1 MRNTELFQHSLSQK
15 VPDDWSVVPLSKVLK
30 KIVGGGTPSKT
41 NPLYWNGLIPWLTVK
56 DMRSRRPLD
65 SIDHISEIAVSESS
79 TNLIPADT
87 IIIATRIGLGK
98 VIRVPFDA
106 AINQDLKALV
116 TSEEVDKNFLEYWFV
131 SIADYLE
138 SIGSGTTVKGIRL
151 EQLRSLP
158 FPLAPLE
165 QQKRIV
171 AEIEKQFSRLDEAF
185 VSLKRAKANLK
196 RYKAAVLKAAV
207 EGKLTAE
214 WRKANPDV
222 EPAEKLLKR
231 ILEERRRNW
240 TGKGKY
246 KEPAAPDTRNLPE
259 LPEGW
264 AWASFEQLCEAV
276 SDDGK
281 KIARS
286 EYLPEG
292 AIPVIDQGEGEIGG
306 YTDDDDLVFSGALPV
321 IAFGDHTRRFKLVQ
335 RPFVVGADGVKLIG
349 IRPAW
354 APRFLWYQ
362 FQTLDFENRGYSRHF
377 QFVRAKPLRVP
388 PLSEQNRI
396 VAELDRRL
404 SIATEGEEQIN
415 ANLRR
420 ADRLRQS
427 ILKQAFSGQLVPTIS
442 DEEPAGVLLER
453 VGANGNVGTM
463 QLVVPKAAIGGGR
476 GSASPFRKTKT
487 AVSALGDFTS
497 LDSALAAILCHMQP
511 NREYSRAEIA
521 DALGLSIGR
530 WNAAIQELKRR
541 GKVRQVGERRGARY
555 RLI

>member
-1 MRNTELFQHSLSQK
+1 MVTIGVVCNKVNKINPKDNPDAEFDYIDISGIDNEQFRVAETKRYTGQTAPSRARQLVRSGDVVFSTVRTYLKNFARVTPELDGQVASTGFCVLRTAT
-15 VPDDWSVVPLSKVLK
+15 PELSKYLFYYVQFDPFLNELAK
-30 KIVGGGTPSKT
+30 FQRGTSYPAVRDGDVFAQFIPMPPS
-41 NPLYWNGLIPWLTVK
+41 GQA
-56 DMRSRRPLD
+56 
-65 SIDHISEIAVSESS
+65 E
-79 TNLIPADT
+79 
-87 IIIATRIGLGK
+87 
-98 VIRVPFDA
+98 
-106 AINQDLKALV
+106 
-116 TSEEVDKNFLEYWFV
+116 
-131 SIADYLE
+131 
-138 SIGSGTTVKGIRL
+138 
-151 EQLRSLP
+151 
-158 FPLAPLE
+158 
-165 QQKRIV
+165 RIV
-171 AEIEKQFSRLDEAF
+171 AEIEKQFSRLDEA
-185 VSLKRAKANLK
+185 VASLKRAKANLK

-207 EGKLTAE
+207 EGKLTEE

-222 EPAEKLLKR
+222 EPADKLLKR